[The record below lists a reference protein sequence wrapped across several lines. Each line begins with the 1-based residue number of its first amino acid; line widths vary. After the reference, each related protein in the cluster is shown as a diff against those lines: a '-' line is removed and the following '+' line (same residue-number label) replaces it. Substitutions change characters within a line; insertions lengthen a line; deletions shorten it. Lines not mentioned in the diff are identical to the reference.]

1 MTSSFGNLVGTERD
15 ELPNISNTNYAETE
29 ADLTKSVN
37 DQINANIQDTQ
48 VFYERL
54 GEIQKLIAET
64 PMQNLESL
72 AQFSSSA
79 SRAMEVYKKKQ
90 EAQTLVNESLA
101 FLDNNALDQIRDA
114 EGKFNLENAKFD
126 NELLKENTEESIN
139 FLRTRN
145 ASLPEDITTRE
156 LLRRLNKN
164 YFGARQQFINEN
176 GGKDITDIDE
186 YMKLHGAADELMITG
201 MLMQAEELGVDINS
215 RQFRKLFYQTVYPDI
230 KQRRENNIQTW
241 KSEANRNFERNRT
254 KKLDKIIVDTLQPYD
269 ANTNTAIDV
278 VTLVDTIQNTMNFNT
293 RKEATD
299 YLFSRV
305 AAQVDSDQPQ
315 LNISHLNY
323 LFNDA
328 LHKHDG
334 NGGKLYKYADGPF
347 GGKDANASLIQK
359 LETKLALE
367 TDRNIRANKQIAQ
380 NELNDL
386 DREYKGNIPAGLLQ
400 KKYEEL
406 EKRYPNIDVRTLKV
420 GNKGETNGGSYGEQR
435 FNRDLDIDYVE
446 KFMNVFKGE
455 GARFDPQRK
464 LSDDEKYQVRKAYG
478 DFKQLVERQTDN
490 GIELEEAQRLMFTT
504 VSENLKAGLYTR
516 SAVEERNGG
525 QVRSEDINRDAE
537 YLKSDIVKVPNQGV
551 PISVFE
557 KQALSQL
564 KRHYENPD
572 LVGFPKYFEGVTRN
586 TSLSAQQ
593 YANDRF
599 KATGGYDENN
609 AIAQRF
615 IQNEDG
621 VLVDPQYGL
630 TKAEL
635 NEIEVKPH
643 LTKTYTKILENPEK
657 TKKILEGFKTGN
669 DVGSFDSAVGPK
681 KRGADKLTIGQLLV
695 YAERGGS
702 GFGLY
707 SLSAQ
712 ELKDAVR
719 YLPPE
724 FKNELFTEENQS
736 FLVLELTRQRAN
748 RTNSIQGAIIQA
760 KKGGEATVFEGDE
773 QEGNWKRL
781 TKLSPNEQNAL
792 LDIFPQLRN
801 IPMNRF
807 ENLTQGV
814 VLGLQTEIQN
824 YQRNRE
830 ELRESRIQQRKEK
843 EKQKAKVF
851 GYGRGQTEPTTIE
864 ELKQVPAVKKSRE
877 GR

>member
-15 ELPNISNTNYAETE
+15 EIPNISGTNYAETE
-29 ADLTKSVN
+29 ADLTKTVN
-37 DQINANIQDTQ
+37 DQINANIEDTKR
-48 VFYERL
+48 FYDQMA
-54 GEIQKLIAET
+54 EIQKVIAET
-64 PMQNLESL
+64 PMRNLESL
-72 AQFSSSA
+72 AQFSST
-79 SRAMEVYKKKQ
+79 
-90 EAQTLVNESLA
+90 AQQTIKAFEKRRETQDLINESMS
-101 FLDNNALDQIRDA
+101 FLENNDLDKLRGAD
-114 EGKFNLENAKFD
+114 GKFNLENAKFD
-126 NELLKENTEESIN
+126 NALLRENTEESIN

-145 ASLPEDITTRE
+145 AELPENITTRE
-156 LLRRLNKN
+156 LLRRLNEN
-164 YFGARQQFINEN
+164 YYGARQQFINEN

-186 YMKLHGAADELMITG
+186 YMKLHTAADELMVTG
-201 MLMQAEELGVDINS
+201 MLMQAEQYGIDVNS
-215 RQFRKLFYQTVYPDI
+215 REFRRLFYEKVYPDI
-230 KQRRENNIQTW
+230 KRRRENNIQTW
-241 KSEANRNFERNRT
+241 KSEANRNFEVNRT
-254 KKLDKIIVDTLQPYD
+254 KKLNKIIVDTLQPYD

-278 VTLVDTIQNTMNFNT
+278 VTLVDTIQNTMNFDT

-299 YLFSRV
+299 YLFRAV
-305 AAQVDSDQPQ
+305 AAEVDSEQPQ
-315 LNISHLNY
+315 LNLSHLNY
-323 LFNDA
+323 LFDGA

-347 GGKDANASLIQK
+347 GGKNANSSLIQK
-359 LETKLALE
+359 IETKLAFE
-367 TDRNIRANKQIAQ
+367 TDQAITANKKTAQ

-386 DREYKGNIPAGLLQ
+386 DRKYKGKIPAGLLQ

-406 EKRYPNIDVRTLKV
+406 ERRFPNIDVRTLKV
-420 GNKGETNGGSYGEQR
+420 RNKGETNGGAYEGR
-435 FNRDLDIDYVE
+435 AGNADLDISYQE
-446 KFMNVFKGE
+446 KFINIFKGE
-455 GARFDPQRK
+455 GAKFDAQYK
-464 LSDDEKYQVRKAYG
+464 LSDEEKYQVRKAYG
-478 DFKQLVERQTDN
+478 DFKYLVRNQTDN
-490 GIELEEAQRLMFTT
+490 GIELEEAQRLMYTT
-504 VSENLKAGLYTR
+504 VADNLKAGLYTR

-537 YLKSDIVKVPNQGV
+537 YLKSDIVKVPNQGEHV
-551 PISVFE
+551 SVFE

-572 LVGFPKYFEGVTRN
+572 LVGFPQYFVGVTRN
-586 TSLSAQQ
+586 TSLSPEQ

-599 KATGGYDENN
+599 KATGGFDENN

-615 IQNEDG
+615 IQDPETG
-621 VLVDPQYGL
+621 VLIDPQYGL
-630 TKAEL
+630 TKEEL

-643 LTKTYTKILENPEK
+643 LTKTYTKILDPVK
-657 TKKILEGFKTGN
+657 GKKILQGFKTGN

-702 GFGLY
+702 NFGVY
-707 SLSAQ
+707 GLSAQ

-781 TKLSPNEQNAL
+781 TKLGPTEQKAL
-792 LDIFPQLRN
+792 LDVFPQLRN
-801 IPMNRF
+801 IPMNQF
-807 ENLTQGV
+807 QNLTQGV
-814 VLGLQTEIQN
+814 VLGLESEIQN

-830 ELRESRIQQRKEK
+830 RQRNLT
-843 EKQKAKVF
+843 QN
-851 GYGRGQTEPTTIE
+851 R
-864 ELKQVPAVKKSRE
+864 
-877 GR
+877 

>member
-15 ELPNISNTNYAETE
+15 EIPNISGTNYAETE
-29 ADLTKSVN
+29 PDLTKNVN
-37 DQINANIQDTQ
+37 DQINANIEDTKR
-48 VFYERL
+48 FYDQMA
-54 GEIQKLIAET
+54 EIQKVIAET
-64 PMQNLESL
+64 PMRNLESL
-72 AQFSSSA
+72 AQFSNQA
-79 SRAMEVYKKKQ
+79 GQAVKAFQKRRETQ
-90 EAQTLVNESLA
+90 DLINESMD
-101 FLDNNALDQIRDA
+101 FLENNEVTKLRGAD
-114 EGKFNLENAKFD
+114 GKFNLENAKFD
-126 NELLKENTEESIN
+126 NELLRENTEESIN

-145 ASLPEDITTRE
+145 AELPENITTRE
-156 LLRRLNKN
+156 LLRRLNEN

-186 YMKLHGAADELMITG
+186 YMKLHTAADELMVTG
-201 MLMQAEELGVDINS
+201 MLIQAEQYGIDVNS
-215 RQFRKLFYQTVYPDI
+215 RQFRRLFYEKVYPDI
-230 KQRRENNIQTW
+230 KRRRENNVQTW

-254 KKLDKIIVDTLQPYD
+254 KRLDKIIVDTLQPYD
-269 ANTNTAIDV
+269 ANTNTSIDV
-278 VTLVDTIQNTMNFNT
+278 VTLVDTIKNTMNFDT
-293 RKEATD
+293 TKEATD
-299 YLFSRV
+299 YLFARV
-305 AAQVDSDQPQ
+305 AAEVESEQPQ
-315 LNISHLNY
+315 LNLSHLNY
-323 LFNDA
+323 LFDGA
-328 LHKHDG
+328 LHRHDG

-347 GGKDANASLIQK
+347 GGKNANSSLIQK
-359 LETKLALE
+359 IETKLAIE
-367 TDRNIRANKQIAQ
+367 TDRAITANTKTAQ

-386 DREYKGNIPAGLLQ
+386 DREYKGKIPAGLLQ

-406 EKRYPNIDVRTLKV
+406 ERRFPNIDVRTLKV
-420 GNKGETNGGSYGEQR
+420 GNKGETNGGAYEGR
-435 FNRDLDIDYVE
+435 AGNADLDYDYQG
-446 KFMNVFKGE
+446 KFINVFKK
-455 GARFDPQRK
+455 DTNYK
-464 LSDDEKYQVRKAYG
+464 LQDHEIYQVRKAYG
-478 DFKQLVERQTDN
+478 DFKALVKNQTDN
-490 GIELEEAQRLMFTT
+490 GIELEEAQRLMYTT
-504 VSENLKAGLYTR
+504 VVENLKAGLYTR

-537 YLKSDIVKVPNQGV
+537 YLKSDIVKVPNQGE

-564 KRHYENPD
+564 KRHYENPE

-609 AIAQRF
+609 DIAQRF
-615 IQNEDG
+615 VQNEDG

-630 TKAEL
+630 TKEEL

-643 LTKTYTKILENPEK
+643 LTKTYTKILDPVK
-657 TKKILEGFKTGN
+657 GKKILEGFKTGN

-681 KRGADKLTIGQLLV
+681 KRGADKLTVGQLLV

-702 GFGLY
+702 NFGLY
-707 SLSAQ
+707 GLTAQ

-781 TKLSPNEQNAL
+781 TKLGLNEQKAL
-792 LDIFPQLRN
+792 LDVFPQLRN
-801 IPMNRF
+801 IPMNQF

-814 VLGLQTEIQN
+814 VLGLESEIQN

-830 ELRESRIQQRKEK
+830 RQRNLT
-843 EKQKAKVF
+843 QN
-851 GYGRGQTEPTTIE
+851 R
-864 ELKQVPAVKKSRE
+864 
-877 GR
+877 

>member
-15 ELPNISNTNYAETE
+15 EIPNISGSNYAETE
-29 ADLTKSVN
+29 ADLTKNVN
-37 DQINANIQDTQ
+37 DQINANIEDTKR
-48 VFYERL
+48 FYDQMA
-54 GEIQKLIAET
+54 EIQKVIAET
-64 PMQNLESL
+64 PMRNLESL
-72 AQFSSSA
+72 AQFSNQA
-79 SRAMEVYKKKQ
+79 GQAVKAFQKRRETQ
-90 EAQTLVNESLA
+90 DLINESMD
-101 FLDNNALDQIRDA
+101 FLENNEVTKLRGAD
-114 EGKFNLENAKFD
+114 GKFNLENAKFD
-126 NELLKENTEESIN
+126 NELLRENTEESIN

-145 ASLPEDITTRE
+145 AELPENITTRE
-156 LLRRLNKN
+156 LLRRLNEN

-186 YMKLHGAADELMITG
+186 YMKLHTAADELMVTG
-201 MLMQAEELGVDINS
+201 MLIQAEQYGIDVNS
-215 RQFRKLFYQTVYPDI
+215 RQFRRLFYEKVYPDI
-230 KQRRENNIQTW
+230 KRRRENNIQTW

-254 KKLDKIIVDTLQPYD
+254 KRLDKIIVDTLQPYD
-269 ANTNTAIDV
+269 ANTNTSIDV
-278 VTLVDTIQNTMNFNT
+278 VTLVDTIKNTMNFDT
-293 RKEATD
+293 TKEATD
-299 YLFSRV
+299 YLFARV
-305 AAQVDSDQPQ
+305 AAEVESEQPQ
-315 LNISHLNY
+315 LNLSHLNY
-323 LFNDA
+323 LFDGA
-328 LHKHDG
+328 LHRHDG

-347 GGKDANASLIQK
+347 GGKNANSSLIQK
-359 LETKLALE
+359 IETKLAIE
-367 TDRNIRANKQIAQ
+367 TDRAITANTKTAQ

-386 DREYKGNIPAGLLQ
+386 DREYKGKIPAGLLQ

-406 EKRYPNIDVRTLKV
+406 ERRFPNIDVRTLKV
-420 GNKGETNGGSYGEQR
+420 GNKGETNGGAYEGR
-435 FNRDLDIDYVE
+435 AGNADLDYDYQG
-446 KFMNVFKGE
+446 KFINVFKK
-455 GARFDPQRK
+455 DTNYK
-464 LSDDEKYQVRKAYG
+464 LQDHEIYQVRKAYG
-478 DFKQLVERQTDN
+478 DFKALVKNQTDN
-490 GIELEEAQRLMFTT
+490 GIELEEAQRLMYTT
-504 VSENLKAGLYTR
+504 VVENLKAGLYTR

-537 YLKSDIVKVPNQGV
+537 YLKSDIVKVPNQGE

-564 KRHYENPD
+564 KRHYENPE

-609 AIAQRF
+609 DIAQRF
-615 IQNEDG
+615 VQNEDG

-630 TKAEL
+630 TKEEL

-643 LTKTYTKILENPEK
+643 LTKTYTKILDPVK
-657 TKKILEGFKTGN
+657 GKKILEGFKTGN

-681 KRGADKLTIGQLLV
+681 KRGADKLTVGQLLV

-702 GFGLY
+702 NFGLY
-707 SLSAQ
+707 GLTAQ

-781 TKLSPNEQNAL
+781 TKLGLNEQKAL
-792 LDIFPQLRN
+792 LDVFPQLRN
-801 IPMNRF
+801 IPMNQF
-807 ENLTQGV
+807 QNLTQGV
-814 VLGLQTEIQN
+814 VLGLESEIQN

-830 ELRESRIQQRKEK
+830 RQRNLT
-843 EKQKAKVF
+843 QN
-851 GYGRGQTEPTTIE
+851 R
-864 ELKQVPAVKKSRE
+864 
-877 GR
+877 

>member
-15 ELPNISNTNYAETE
+15 EIPNISGTNYAETE
-29 ADLTKSVN
+29 PDLTKNVN
-37 DQINANIQDTQ
+37 DQINANIEDTKR
-48 VFYERL
+48 FYDQMA
-54 GEIQKLIAET
+54 EIQKVIAET
-64 PMQNLESL
+64 PMRNLESL
-72 AQFSSSA
+72 AQFSNQA
-79 SRAMEVYKKKQ
+79 GQAVKAFQKRRETQ
-90 EAQTLVNESLA
+90 DLINESMD
-101 FLDNNALDQIRDA
+101 FLENNEVTKLRGAD
-114 EGKFNLENAKFD
+114 GKFNLENAKFD
-126 NELLKENTEESIN
+126 NELLRENTEESIN

-145 ASLPEDITTRE
+145 AELPENITTRE
-156 LLRRLNKN
+156 LLRRLNEN

-186 YMKLHGAADELMITG
+186 YMKLHTAADELMVTG
-201 MLMQAEELGVDINS
+201 MLIQAEQYGIDVNS
-215 RQFRKLFYQTVYPDI
+215 RQFRRLFYEKVYPDI
-230 KQRRENNIQTW
+230 KRRRENNVQTW

-254 KKLDKIIVDTLQPYD
+254 KRLDKIIVDTLQPYD
-269 ANTNTAIDV
+269 ANTNTSIDV
-278 VTLVDTIQNTMNFNT
+278 VTLVDTIKNTMNFDT
-293 RKEATD
+293 TKEATD
-299 YLFSRV
+299 YLFARV
-305 AAQVDSDQPQ
+305 AAEVESEQPQ
-315 LNISHLNY
+315 LNLSHLNY
-323 LFNDA
+323 LFDGA
-328 LHKHDG
+328 LHRHDG

-347 GGKDANASLIQK
+347 GGKNANSSLIQK
-359 LETKLALE
+359 IETKLAIE
-367 TDRNIRANKQIAQ
+367 TDRAITANTKTAQ

-386 DREYKGNIPAGLLQ
+386 DREYKGKIPAGLLQ

-406 EKRYPNIDVRTLKV
+406 ERRFPNIDVRTLKV
-420 GNKGETNGGSYGEQR
+420 GNKGETNGGAYEGR
-435 FNRDLDIDYVE
+435 AGNADLDYDYQG
-446 KFMNVFKGE
+446 KFINVFKK
-455 GARFDPQRK
+455 DTNYK
-464 LSDDEKYQVRKAYG
+464 LQDHEIYQVRKAYG
-478 DFKQLVERQTDN
+478 DFKALVKNQTDN
-490 GIELEEAQRLMFTT
+490 GIELEEAQRLMYTT
-504 VSENLKAGLYTR
+504 VVENLKAGLYTR

-537 YLKSDIVKVPNQGV
+537 YLKSDIVKVPNQGE

-564 KRHYENPD
+564 KRHYENPE

-609 AIAQRF
+609 DIAQRF
-615 IQNEDG
+615 VQNEDG

-630 TKAEL
+630 TKEEL

-643 LTKTYTKILENPEK
+643 LTKTYTKILDPVK
-657 TKKILEGFKTGN
+657 GKKILEGFKTGN

-681 KRGADKLTIGQLLV
+681 KRGADKLTVGQLLV

-702 GFGLY
+702 NFGLY
-707 SLSAQ
+707 GLTAQ

-781 TKLSPNEQNAL
+781 TKLGLNEQKAL
-792 LDIFPQLRN
+792 LDVFPQLRN
-801 IPMNRF
+801 IPMNQF
-807 ENLTQGV
+807 QNLTQGV
-814 VLGLQTEIQN
+814 VLGLQTEINN

-830 ELRESRIQQRKEK
+830 RLKELRNNN
-843 EKQKAKVF
+843 
-851 GYGRGQTEPTTIE
+851 
-864 ELKQVPAVKKSRE
+864 KKTR
-877 GR
+877 R

>member
-15 ELPNISNTNYAETE
+15 EIPIISGTNYAETE
-29 ADLTKSVN
+29 PDLTKNVN
-37 DQINANIQDTQ
+37 DQINANIEDTKR
-48 VFYERL
+48 FYDQMA
-54 GEIQKLIAET
+54 EIQKVIAET
-64 PMQNLESL
+64 PMRNLESL
-72 AQFSSSA
+72 AQFSNQA
-79 SRAMEVYKKKQ
+79 GQAVKAFQKRRETQ
-90 EAQTLVNESLA
+90 DLINESID
-101 FLDNNALDQIRDA
+101 FLENNEVTKLRGAD
-114 EGKFNLENAKFD
+114 GKFNLENAKFD
-126 NELLKENTEESIN
+126 NELLRENTEESIN

-145 ASLPEDITTRE
+145 AELPENITTRE
-156 LLRRLNKN
+156 LLRRLNEN

-186 YMKLHGAADELMITG
+186 YMKLHTAADELMVTG
-201 MLMQAEELGVDINS
+201 MLIQAEQYGIDVNS
-215 RQFRKLFYQTVYPDI
+215 RQFRRLFYEKVYPDI
-230 KQRRENNIQTW
+230 KRRRENNVQTW

-254 KKLDKIIVDTLQPYD
+254 KRLDKIIVDTLQPYD
-269 ANTNTAIDV
+269 ANTNTSIDV
-278 VTLVDTIQNTMNFNT
+278 VTLVDTIKNTMNFDT
-293 RKEATD
+293 TKEATD
-299 YLFSRV
+299 YLFARV
-305 AAQVDSDQPQ
+305 AAEVESEQPQ
-315 LNISHLNY
+315 LNLSHLNY
-323 LFNDA
+323 LFDGA
-328 LHKHDG
+328 LHRHDG

-347 GGKDANASLIQK
+347 GGKNANSSLIQK
-359 LETKLALE
+359 IETKLAIE
-367 TDRNIRANKQIAQ
+367 TDRAITANTKTAQ

-386 DREYKGNIPAGLLQ
+386 DREYKGKIPAGLLQ

-406 EKRYPNIDVRTLKV
+406 ERRFPNIDVRTLKV
-420 GNKGETNGGSYGEQR
+420 GNKGETNGGAYEGR
-435 FNRDLDIDYVE
+435 AGNADLDYDYQG
-446 KFMNVFKGE
+446 KFINVFKK
-455 GARFDPQRK
+455 DTNYK
-464 LSDDEKYQVRKAYG
+464 LQDHEIYQVRKAYG
-478 DFKQLVERQTDN
+478 DFKALVKNQTDN
-490 GIELEEAQRLMFTT
+490 GIELEEAQRLMYTT
-504 VSENLKAGLYTR
+504 VVENLKAGLYTR

-537 YLKSDIVKVPNQGV
+537 YLKSDIVKVPNQGE

-564 KRHYENPD
+564 KRHYENPE

-609 AIAQRF
+609 DIAQRF
-615 IQNEDG
+615 VQNEDG

-630 TKAEL
+630 TKEEL

-643 LTKTYTKILENPEK
+643 LTKTYTKILDPVK
-657 TKKILEGFKTGN
+657 GKKILEGFKTGN

-681 KRGADKLTIGQLLV
+681 KRGADKLTVGQLLV

-702 GFGLY
+702 NFGLY
-707 SLSAQ
+707 GLTAQ

-781 TKLSPNEQNAL
+781 TKLGLNEQKAL
-792 LDIFPQLRN
+792 LDVFPQLRN
-801 IPMNRF
+801 IPMNQF
-807 ENLTQGV
+807 QNLTQGV
-814 VLGLQTEIQN
+814 VLGLESEIQN

-830 ELRESRIQQRKEK
+830 RQRNLAK
-843 EKQKAKVF
+843 KQNK
-851 GYGRGQTEPTTIE
+851 
-864 ELKQVPAVKKSRE
+864 
-877 GR
+877 